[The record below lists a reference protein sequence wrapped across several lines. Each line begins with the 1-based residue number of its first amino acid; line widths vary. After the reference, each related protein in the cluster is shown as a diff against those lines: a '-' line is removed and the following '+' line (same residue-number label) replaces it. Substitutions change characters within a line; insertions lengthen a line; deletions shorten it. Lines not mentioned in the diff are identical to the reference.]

1 MALEHAILVALA
13 EAPGSG
19 YELTRRF
26 DRSIGFFWTATHQ
39 QIYRVLKRMDER
51 GWVHGVAVAQDGRPD
66 KRVYAISDGG
76 RAELHRW
83 IGAHTNPGPLREDL
97 ALKIRAA
104 AHGDLAA
111 LCAEVARHRDR
122 HAERLDVYR
131 LLEKRDFPAPEQLS
145 GTALHQYLV
154 LRGGIRVEEGFTAW
168 CQEVLDALGPH
179 PPEAP

>member
-13 EAPGSG
+13 ESPGSG

-39 QIYRVLKRMDER
+39 QIYRVLKRMDENR
-51 GWVHGVAVAQDGRPD
+51 WVRGVAVAQDRRPD
-66 KRVYAISDGG
+66 KRVYEISDAG

-83 IGAHTNPGPLREDL
+83 IGARTDPGPLREDL
-97 ALKIRAA
+97 AVKIRAA

-111 LCAEVARHRDR
+111 LCAEVARHRAR
-122 HAERLDVYR
+122 HAERLELYR
-131 LLEKRDFPAPEQLS
+131 HLEKRDFPAPERLS

-154 LRGGIRVEEGFTAW
+154 LRGGIRVEEGFTQW
-168 CQEVLDALGPH
+168 CQEVLDAISPH
-179 PPEAP
+179 APEVT